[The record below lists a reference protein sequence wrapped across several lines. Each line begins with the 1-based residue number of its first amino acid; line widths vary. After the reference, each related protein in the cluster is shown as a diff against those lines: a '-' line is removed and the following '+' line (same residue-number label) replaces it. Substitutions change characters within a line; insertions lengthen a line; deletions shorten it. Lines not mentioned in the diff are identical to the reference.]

1 MSDCRTPVW
10 GESNKHWHNHYF
22 QGMMY
27 PEQRMR
33 MVPPERMNS
42 MPLEKFVELGEMVK
56 RDDDADE
63 V

>member
-1 MSDCRTPVW
+1 
-10 GESNKHWHNHYF
+10 
-22 QGMMY
+22 
-27 PEQRMR
+27 MR